1 MANIVWGNGF
11 GVFEAPCRLDCS
23 IFQAPA
29 QNGLTTMV
37 GRFYT
42 WLNTLRTE
50 VEAASVGGGTGT
62 CGIPGDRVTY
72 VMHLLDT
79 FFPINGRVDI
89 SCHPGDYANIRDPD
103 PVTVPWG
110 PNNRDLKIID
120 GPAALG
126 YIFSVATPPNGATYD
141 NYLVPLQAI
150 YSRCLYLAYIRKIG
164 NPEPVNNVGDP
175 PAMSSCIYFRDAD
188 NQLWFLLGSTY
199 ILTYA
204 VDGSDTAD
212 HNAKRRLMNGWRREQ
227 ILNPALQSY
236 NPNRRLPPI
245 PHVLPPV
252 LELAVAEA
260 IWKSLFNTPLGI
272 DNAITYNTNLPALDP
287 WITVPENLADAQ
299 FQLVRTAVN
308 AAWRAVPNP
317 QDLVPFPRTGHW
329 DRGPFKNALRA
340 ALLNVVRLRWELGIN
355 RNDIAIQAA
364 YRQVFDIVFVPR
376 MFQPTANNK
385 PNTLLPEFD
394 PGQVLPNYMALK
406 DTLFA
411 TLYGPANTSPVLRM
425 LDNLYTWV
433 NNGND
438 YLAFAGPSVQRYGR
452 CAETYPIA
460 GRITHQNELFQVHP
474 IHPKFADSQWRSG
487 SLTIVSTE

>member
-1 MANIVWGNGF
+1 M
-11 GVFEAPCRLDCS
+11 
-23 IFQAPA
+23 
-29 QNGLTTMV
+29 
-37 GRFYT
+37 
-42 WLNTLRTE
+42 
-50 VEAASVGGGTGT
+50 
-62 CGIPGDRVTY
+62 
-72 VMHLLDT
+72 
-79 FFPINGRVDI
+79 
-89 SCHPGDYANIRDPD
+89 
-103 PVTVPWG
+103 TVPWG
-110 PNNRDLKIID
+110 PNNQDLKIID

-126 YIFSVATPPNGATYD
+126 YIFSVATSPNGATYD

-175 PAMSSCIYFRDAD
+175 PAMSSCIYFRDAG

-199 ILTYA
+199 VLTYA
-204 VDGSDTAD
+204 VDGYDTAD

-227 ILNPALQSY
+227 IINPALQSY
-236 NPNRRLPPI
+236 NPNRRLPPN

-260 IWKSLFNTPLGI
+260 IWKSLFNKPLGI

-287 WITVPENLADAQ
+287 WVTVPENLADAQ
-299 FQLVRTAVN
+299 FLLVRTAVN

-317 QDLVPFPRTGHW
+317 QDLVPFPRTAHW

-340 ALLNVVRLRWELGIN
+340 ALLNVVRLRWELGVN
-355 RNDIAIQAA
+355 RNDIAIQTA
-364 YRQVFDIVFVPR
+364 YRQAFDIMFVPR

-411 TLYGPANTSPVLRM
+411 TLYGPASTSPVLRM

-433 NNGND
+433 NSGND

-460 GRITHQNELFQVHP
+460 GIM
-474 IHPKFADSQWRSG
+474 
-487 SLTIVSTE
+487 